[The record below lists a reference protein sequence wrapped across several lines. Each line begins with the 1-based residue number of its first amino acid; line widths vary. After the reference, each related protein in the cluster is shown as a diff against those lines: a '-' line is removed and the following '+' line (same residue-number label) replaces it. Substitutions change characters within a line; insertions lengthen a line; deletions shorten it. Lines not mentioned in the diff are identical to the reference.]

1 MSIQFK
7 SITELN
13 ELLDNKA
20 ISVSELTQESIQLA
34 KKYSELNCFVTLNEE
49 NSSKRANSIK
59 RDEKIPRCFQGIP
72 LAQKDL
78 FCTEGLRTTCSSKIL
93 SNFIPPYRHCN
104 LKNLKMLVQ

>member
-13 ELLDNKA
+13 ELLNSKA

-49 NSSKRANSIK
+49 NSSKRASAIK
-59 RDEKIPRCFQGIP
+59 RDQKNSSLLSGIP

-78 FCTEGLRTTCSSKIL
+78 FCTEGLRTTCSSRIL
-93 SNFIPPYRHCN
+93 SDFIPPYLSLIHI
-104 LKNLKMLVQ
+104 

>member
-49 NSSKRANSIK
+49 NSTKKASLKKKSKKYFIALRDSIGTK
-59 RDEKIPRCFQGIP
+59 R
-72 LAQKDL
+72 L
-78 FCTEGLRTTCSSKIL
+78 IL
-93 SNFIPPYRHCN
+93 YRRS
-104 LKNLKMLVQ
+104 

>member
-13 ELLDNKA
+13 ELLDDKA

-34 KKYSELNCFVTLNEE
+34 KKYNELNCFVTLNEE
-49 NSSKRANSIK
+49 NSTKKASSI
-59 RDEKIPRCFQGIP
+59 EKDQKNTSLLSGIP

-78 FCTEGLRTTCSSKIL
+78 FCTEGFKNNMLLKNTFKFYTSIQ
-93 SNFIPPYRHCN
+93 RHCS
-104 LKNLKMLVQ
+104 